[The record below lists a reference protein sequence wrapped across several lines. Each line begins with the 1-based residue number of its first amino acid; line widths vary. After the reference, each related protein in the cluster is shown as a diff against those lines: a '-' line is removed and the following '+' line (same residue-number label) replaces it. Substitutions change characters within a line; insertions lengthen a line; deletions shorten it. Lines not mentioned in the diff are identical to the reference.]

1 MLLKICDGMKK
12 RILLIDDD
20 KICNFITETTLNRL
34 GVAEEIQA
42 VLHGKEAFEYIN
54 HALSG
59 NQILPD
65 VIFLDLNMPLMNGF
79 TFIESFMKLDF
90 PKKEKVKIVVL
101 TSSENPEDIVKVKK
115 LGINYYLTKPIN
127 ESKLLE
133 ILKN

>member
-1 MLLKICDGMKK
+1 
-12 RILLIDDD
+12 
-20 KICNFITETTLNRL
+20 
-34 GVAEEIQA
+34 
-42 VLHGKEAFEYIN
+42 
-54 HALSG
+54 
-59 NQILPD
+59 
-65 VIFLDLNMPLMNGF
+65 MNGF